1 MADDQAIF
9 NPSSAEKM
17 ALRLLCFGASITA
30 GWSAGGSHHYPYSS
44 QLSARLADALPA
56 THFSIEVDGLSGD
69 TLINGQY
76 NNRMQQDMKSVKVAY
91 DWVIIQ
97 AGGNDLGWGREP
109 ETIFTALKPF
119 WEIPLST
126 GANVLALTVTEHG
139 NDNAEQFKK
148 RETLNELIS
157 NYTDSNHTIAGGNY
171 YVADVATAIPYKT
184 MSESD
189 RKLFWSDDTHFTQE
203 GYRLMGDVIAD
214 RLIDLIQGNDTTSN
228 SIGAMKATFKL

>member
-1 MADDQAIF
+1 
-9 NPSSAEKM
+9 M
-17 ALRLLCFGASITA
+17 ALRILCFGASITA

-76 NNRMQQDMKSVKVAY
+76 TPQMQQDMKSVKVAY

-109 ETIFTALKPF
+109 ETIFKALKPF

-139 NDNAEQFKK
+139 NDNAEQFAQRVK
-148 RETLNELIS
+148 LNDLIS
-157 NYTDSNHTIAGGNY
+157 NYTDSNHTYGGGNY
-171 YVADVATAIPYKT
+171 YVADVATAIPYKN
-184 MSESD
+184 MSQSD
-189 RKLFWSDDTHFTQE
+189 RKLFWSDDTHLTQA
-203 GYRLMGDVIAD
+203 GYALMGDVIAD
-214 RLIDLIQGNDTTSN
+214 RLIDLVQGKDTSLN
-228 SIGAMKATFKL
+228 STGAMKATFKL

>member
-1 MADDQAIF
+1 
-9 NPSSAEKM
+9 
-17 ALRLLCFGASITA
+17 
-30 GWSAGGSHHYPYSS
+30 
-44 QLSARLADALPA
+44 
-56 THFSIEVDGLSGD
+56 
-69 TLINGQY
+69 
-76 NNRMQQDMKSVKVAY
+76 MQQDMKSVKVAY

-109 ETIFTALKPF
+109 EAIFTALKPF

-139 NDNAEQFKK
+139 NDNAEQFAK
-148 RETLNELIS
+148 RVKLNELIS
-157 NYTDSNHTIAGGNY
+157 KYTESSIGGGSY

-184 MSESD
+184 MSAGD

-214 RLIDLIQGNDTTSN
+214 RLIDLIQGNHSTFNVT
-228 SIGAMKATFKL
+228 GAMKSTFKL